1 MLQIPT
7 RSNESPKICAKDL
20 DILTKPDFINTAP
33 ERTTQPGYVPDSL
46 QPHSSRLKN
55 ANSLTNILAQ
65 RDSGIGDSNTNI
77 PKDEEIKSSD
87 FNEEDEKIPSSDKS
101 ILCDNPRPSSHINS
115 SKDAASILNYAR
127 DEKAANIH
135 RSKSFIINL
144 IDRALSKELG
154 TLPDS
159 QMKTRRMK
167 KVSKT
172 LVRATYKY
180 FFIPG
185 RPCFGTTAYGEKT
198 NTH

>member
-1 MLQIPT
+1 MLQIST
-7 RSNESPKICAKDL
+7 RCNESPKICAKDL

-33 ERTTQPGYVPDSL
+33 ERSTQPDYVTDSV
-46 QPHSSRLKN
+46 QPQSSGFKN

-77 PKDEEIKSSD
+77 PKNEEIKSSD
-87 FNEEDEKIPSSDKS
+87 FNEEDEKVPWTDKHRG
-101 ILCDNPRPSSHINS
+101 CDKPRSSSHIINS
-115 SKDAASILNYAR
+115 SKDSATILNYAR

-154 TLPDS
+154 TVPDS
-159 QMKTRRMK
+159 QIKARRMQ

-172 LVRATYKY
+172 
-180 FFIPG
+180 
-185 RPCFGTTAYGEKT
+185 
-198 NTH
+198 